1 MKYIDVLVIF
11 HYVFSGAYDG
21 MCFSCLNKDSTL
33 AEALASSPLRVPA
46 RKLQSQL
53 LQVSLLL
60 VHAQRQPCFNVLLFL
75 SDQMLSLLGTATGVI
90 GYMW

>member
-1 MKYIDVLVIF
+1 
-11 HYVFSGAYDG
+11 
-21 MCFSCLNKDSTL
+21 MCFSRLNKDSTL
-33 AEALASSPLRVPA
+33 AEALASSPLGVPA

-75 SDQMLSLLGTATGVI
+75 SDQMLLLLGTATGVI

>member
-1 MKYIDVLVIF
+1 
-11 HYVFSGAYDG
+11 

-33 AEALASSPLRVPA
+33 AEALASSPLGVSA

-60 VHAQRQPCFNVLLFL
+60 VHAQRQPYFNFLLFL
-75 SDQMLSLLGTATGVI
+75 SDQMLLLLGTATGVI

>member
-1 MKYIDVLVIF
+1 
-11 HYVFSGAYDG
+11 
-21 MCFSCLNKDSTL
+21 MCFSRLNKDSTL
-33 AEALASSPLRVPA
+33 AEALASSPLGVPA

-60 VHAQRQPCFNVLLFL
+60 VHAQRQPYFNFLLFL
-75 SDQMLSLLGTATGVI
+75 SDQMLLLLGTATGVI